1 ISAALRAISATRL
14 SRAGIVAR
22 TESRIWSR
30 IAILR
35 FGIPSGN
42 VNGDFGFSSRSGGIV
57 SLTRK
62 QRNILDYLTRAISEL
77 GYAPSLEEIAE
88 EFGYQSLATVHEHL
102 TNLERKGYIRRS
114 YNESRSIEILP
125 PRGRV
130 GATEIPL
137 LGTVAAGMP
146 IESVMAGEVIS

>member
-1 ISAALRAISATRL
+1 MAPRLGLRRFTSLITEMVGRVAASPRKGGGAGISAALRAISATRL

-62 QRNILDYLTRAISEL
+62 QRNILDYLTRA
-77 GYAPSLEEIAE
+77 
-88 EFGYQSLATVHEHL
+88 
-102 TNLERKGYIRRS
+102 
-114 YNESRSIEILP
+114 
-125 PRGRV
+125 
-130 GATEIPL
+130 
-137 LGTVAAGMP
+137 
-146 IESVMAGEVIS
+146 